1 MQLAT
6 GLAERYGLVH
16 CDVVPT
22 DGTAD
27 TARAGVAES
36 AAAYIE
42 YTLRSQ
48 RPTIVALGTGRSMRA
63 SVERVA
69 PMSRPMHSL
78 VSLLGNISPDG
89 SASRFDALV
98 RLAEVTG
105 ARHFPMPLPLH
116 AVTAAERRVLLGM
129 PSVRRLFE
137 LAGKASTWMLGIGG
151 VDRDAVLLRDGF
163 VSRGELQD
171 AIRGGGVGEIAG
183 HVFDAEGRIL
193 DCDLNTRVMTVPPE
207 VATPRPRICVA
218 HGRDKIVPLRAALT
232 GRLVNGLVTD
242 ELTARALLAPETSTR
257 AGPSRPRAAGKAK
270 RRS

>member
-1 MQLAT
+1 
-6 GLAERYGLVH
+6 
-16 CDVVPT
+16 
-22 DGTAD
+22 
-27 TARAGVAES
+27 
-36 AAAYIE
+36 
-42 YTLRSQ
+42 
-48 RPTIVALGTGRSMRA
+48 
-63 SVERVA
+63 
-69 PMSRPMHSL
+69 
-78 VSLLGNISPDG
+78 
-89 SASRFDALV
+89 
-98 RLAEVTG
+98 
-105 ARHFPMPLPLH
+105 
-116 AVTAAERRVLLGM
+116 
-129 PSVRRLFE
+129 VRRLFE